1 MSEFEDGSIEALAA
15 SIAEREAAGHDP
27 NAGQLSALDQPTE
40 IKPQAAAEES
50 AVVEEPIVETA
61 EAASNETPITPDPAE
76 APKPLLATP
85 ETVAPK
91 KQDIEPEATP
101 EANTVTNQTLERA
114 NAILQQLEV
123 VANTKFAD
131 LKSEAD
137 VLALM
142 QTDPA
147 RYNEFVIAQTQF
159 QRAKQA
165 QQIAQ
170 GEAQKAY
177 LAGEQK
183 RLIKAIP
190 ELADPEKGEAL
201 KAELRAYA
209 KSQGIPD
216 NRQARSADEVIRLHK
231 EMTLSKEVAKFQAL
245 QAAQAK
251 ALEEASKKANVAPPV
266 QKPGVTQPKN
276 GNNKLQ
282 ELEDRFAKT
291 GKPEDLAA
299 VFAARGG

>member
-15 SIAEREAAGHDP
+15 SIAEREQAGHDP
-27 NAGQLSALDQPTE
+27 KAGLQEALDSPTE

-50 AVVEEPIVETA
+50 ASVEEPIAETA
-61 EAASNETPITPDPAE
+61 EAASNETVDTPDPAE
-76 APKPLLATP
+76 APKPLLVTP
-85 ETVAPK
+85 EKVTQ
-91 KQDIEPEATP
+91 KQEPEPEATP

-114 NAILQQLEV
+114 NAILQQIE
-123 VANTKFAD
+123 AATNTKFAD
-131 LKSEAD
+131 LKTEAD
-137 VLALM
+137 VFALM

-159 QRAKQA
+159 QRARQA
-165 QQIAQ
+165 QQFAQ
-170 GEAQKAY
+170 GEAQKSY

-190 ELADPEKGEAL
+190 DLADPEKGEAL

-216 NRQARSADEVIRLHK
+216 NRQARSADEVIRLHR
-231 EMTLSKEVAKFQAL
+231 EMGLAKEVAKFQAL

-251 ALEEASKKANVAPPV
+251 ALAAASEKASVAPAV
-266 QKPGVTQPKN
+266 QKPGVARTNN

-291 GKPEDLAA
+291 GKPEDLAL